1 MAKIFKADFLKMA
14 KMQIGPFGSEP
25 STCDLNRHGVKGHLG
40 VNDLWFKFLE
50 KRVSISTY
58 FDVFS
63 NLILQWLQ
71 KYVIAKAGETRGS
84 RTALLRNALQVV
96 QAYMLK

>member
-1 MAKIFKADFLKMA
+1 M
-14 KMQIGPFGSEP
+14 
-25 STCDLNRHGVKGHLG
+25 GVKGHLG

-50 KRVSISTY
+50 KERVSVSTY

-71 KYVIAKAGETRGS
+71 KYVIPKAGETRGL
-84 RTALLRNALQVV
+84 RTALCFISVKLL
-96 QAYMLK
+96 